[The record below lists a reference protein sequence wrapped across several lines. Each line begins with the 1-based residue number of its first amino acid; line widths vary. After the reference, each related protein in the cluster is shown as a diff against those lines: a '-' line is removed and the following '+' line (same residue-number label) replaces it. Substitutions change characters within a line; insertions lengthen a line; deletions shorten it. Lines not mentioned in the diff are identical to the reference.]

1 MASLPDDGSSS
12 SATGSVTDSTTPLLY
27 AECGAAGVTSSAST
41 EGLMIGPPAEK
52 L

>member
-1 MASLPDDGSSS
+1 MASRPLDGSNSS
-12 SATGSVTDSTTPLLY
+12 VTVSSTDSTTPRLY

>member
-1 MASLPDDGSSS
+1 MSI
-12 SATGSVTDSTTPLLY
+12 TESTRPRLY

-41 EGLMIGPPAEK
+41 AGLTMGPPAEK